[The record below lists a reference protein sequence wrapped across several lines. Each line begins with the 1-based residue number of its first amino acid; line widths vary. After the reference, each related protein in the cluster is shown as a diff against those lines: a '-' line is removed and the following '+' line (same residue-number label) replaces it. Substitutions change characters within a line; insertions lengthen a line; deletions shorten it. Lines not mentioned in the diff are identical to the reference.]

1 MNARSFSAD
10 FRFGRF
16 SRKRR
21 VALYSPIER
30 TFEPRPLA
38 SSDSQWH
45 MLCQLGVSEKCM
57 QSVDDRVM
65 GTAAAFDKAMFV
77 LLTSRRQMSA

>member
-65 GTAAAFDKAMFV
+65 GTAAAFDKAMFG
-77 LLTSRRQMSA
+77 LLTSRHQMSA